1 MDEHRFQ
8 ELEKKKMEIG
18 LTAEEANELG
28 RMMAEREGKPYSSA
42 DETVRDEGAPAPDS
56 SRSPGEA
63 ETGGTKRPR
72 EDSGVTPEDEAR
84 EAAR

>member
-1 MDEHRFQ
+1 MDELRFQ
-8 ELEKKKMEIG
+8 ELEKKKMEVG

-42 DETVRDEGAPAPDS
+42 EERADEGEPAPDA
-56 SRSPGEA
+56 SRSSGEA

-72 EDSGVTPEDEAR
+72 EEPGVTPEDEAR
-84 EAAR
+84 ETAG